1 MQEVTRKKK
10 ILIAEDD
17 NGNFLLLQIL
27 LKKDYELFRAYNGKE
42 AWEQFQSIAPDIVL
56 MDIKMPELDGLDTT
70 YLIRQVSPKTPILAL
85 SAYAFNED
93 KLNALWAGCN
103 AYITKPLNLR
113 ELKEIIE
120 TYL

>member
-42 AWEQFQSIAPDIVL
+42 AWEQFQSDRKSV
-56 MDIKMPELDGLDTT
+56 
-70 YLIRQVSPKTPILAL
+70 V
-85 SAYAFNED
+85 
-93 KLNALWAGCN
+93 
-103 AYITKPLNLR
+103 
-113 ELKEIIE
+113 
-120 TYL
+120 

>member
-70 YLIRQVSPKTPILAL
+70 YLIRQERRKPPSSHCPPTLSTKT
-85 SAYAFNED
+85 S
-93 KLNALWAGCN
+93 
-103 AYITKPLNLR
+103 
-113 ELKEIIE
+113 
-120 TYL
+120 